1 MNDEYRDEPYSYED
15 SAADAELDQVAAAIR
30 GAAPMITMMIV
41 ELTRCGLDR
50 ETATDAAVK
59 WYIASADSAS

>member
-1 MNDEYRDEPYSYED
+1 MDEYRDEEMDGYGD
-15 SAADAELDQVAAAIR
+15 ADAELDQVAAAIR

-59 WYIASADSAS
+59 WYIGT